1 MARQLNIR
9 SDEGYDIAHRLARR
23 FGMTTSEI
31 VVSALREYQA
41 QRRIAS
47 ASVTAAEAE
56 TNYRALMKA
65 VAAADAKAP
74 AKLLTEEEM
83 YDEFGL
89 PK

>member
-9 SDEGYDIAHRLARR
+9 SDEGYDIAHRLAQRL
-23 FGMTTSEI
+23 GKTTTDV

-56 TNYRALMKA
+56 ANYRALMKA
-65 VAAADAKAP
+65 VSAAHAKAP
-74 AKLLTEEEM
+74 AKILTSEEM
-83 YDEFGL
+83 YDESGL